1 MALQVI
7 PKSRS
12 HGGEATLGASAA
24 SERHS
29 ASYKGVFCFCNFAED
44 AGAYTSASKG
54 SPSTPGGTEIQFN
67 ARDDKVICLSSAV
80 MDALG
85 KKAQALKVLDTQ
97 LGDFGWGEQLGLTL
111 TKRTPGM
118 LSCYDGKT
126 VPDAQYGFH
135 VDNPYL
141 TNMGVPDD
149 GRLTLVYYIADGPWD
164 VEQAAADLP
173 EKFRGREDLVL
184 ICRCASRIP
193 EGLLAPLPRLKA
205 LTHDLFT
212 VAPEGDTLVRPVV
225 FFSHTMFLTF
235 TCSYTLLTIRQL
247 ADIPK
252 IGRDLSLHVSILK
265 YEVVESGQEAQG
277 IAKGLEVLKARVSLA
292 KTGQHVEYILQVSMN
307 SSSPWTL
314 RRRFNDVAIMHEAL
328 RRRVP
333 SLPELPSKSVRG

>member
-1 MALQVI
+1 MEAKQLWE
-7 PKSRS
+7 PRPHRS
-12 HGGEATLGASAA
+12 ATQQA
-24 SERHS
+24 
-29 ASYKGVFCFCNFAED
+29 KGVFCHFPHNFAED

-54 SPSTPGGTEIQFN
+54 SPSTPGGSEIQFN

-149 GRLTLVYYIADGPWD
+149 GRRLTLVYYIADGPWN
-164 VEQAAADLP
+164 VEQAAVDLP
-173 EKFRGREDLVL
+173 EKFEVCLSDPRR
-184 ICRCASRIP
+184 
-193 EGLLAPLPRLKA
+193 APSSTAEA

-212 VAPEGDTLVRPVV
+212 VAPEGDTLVA
-225 FFSHTMFLTF
+225 FFSHTMFHAVLPV
-235 TCSYTLLTIRQL
+235 S
-247 ADIPK
+247 
-252 IGRDLSLHVSILK
+252 GRKPRFALSTWFM
-265 YEVVESGQEAQG
+265 GC
-277 IAKGLEVLKARVSLA
+277 
-292 KTGQHVEYILQVSMN
+292 
-307 SSSPWTL
+307 
-314 RRRFNDVAIMHEAL
+314 
-328 RRRVP
+328 
-333 SLPELPSKSVRG
+333 